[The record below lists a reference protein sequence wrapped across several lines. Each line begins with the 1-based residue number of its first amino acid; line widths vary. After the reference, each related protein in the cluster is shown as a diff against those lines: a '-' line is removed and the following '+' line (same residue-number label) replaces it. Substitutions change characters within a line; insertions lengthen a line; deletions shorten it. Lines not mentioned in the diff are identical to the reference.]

1 MAVLGDT
8 FLSGNVYGI
17 QRYAYEIL
25 KQLDTIVK
33 DIHIE
38 IIVPEHFDVDCSFKN
53 IKIVKFGKLKNLF
66 LWRQICFPY
75 YLIKYKRFGLDLTLG
90 LSYLKTDVVCI
101 HDCIYETYKD
111 DFQTVKEKLKRLNYL
126 IKVRHV
132 VKHRPDL

>member
-1 MAVLGDT
+1 MKTVAVLGDT

-53 IKIVKFGKLKNLF
+53 IKIVKFWIERIHNWQAELK
-66 LWRQICFPY
+66 QY
-75 YLIKYKRFGLDLTLG
+75 KY
-90 LSYLKTDVVCI
+90 
-101 HDCIYETYKD
+101 H
-111 DFQTVKEKLKRLNYL
+111 
-126 IKVRHV
+126 
-132 VKHRPDL
+132 

>member
-66 LWRQICFPY
+66 Y
-75 YLIKYKRFGLDLTLG
+75 GGKYVSHIILLNTKDLDWT
-90 LSYLKTDVVCI
+90 
-101 HDCIYETYKD
+101 
-111 DFQTVKEKLKRLNYL
+111 
-126 IKVRHV
+126 
-132 VKHRPDL
+132 

>member
-38 IIVPEHFDVDCSFKN
+38 IIVPEHF
-53 IKIVKFGKLKNLF
+53 
-66 LWRQICFPY
+66 
-75 YLIKYKRFGLDLTLG
+75 
-90 LSYLKTDVVCI
+90 
-101 HDCIYETYKD
+101 
-111 DFQTVKEKLKRLNYL
+111 
-126 IKVRHV
+126 
-132 VKHRPDL
+132 